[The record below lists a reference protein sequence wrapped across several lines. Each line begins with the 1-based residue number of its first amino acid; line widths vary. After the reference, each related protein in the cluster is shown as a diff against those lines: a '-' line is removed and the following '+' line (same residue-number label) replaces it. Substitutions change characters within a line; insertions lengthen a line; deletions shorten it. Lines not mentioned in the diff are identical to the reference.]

1 MAEFC
6 AAPSLW
12 VKKLR
17 PYTTI
22 SIAFCD
28 EEIKTECCYVFHL
41 LIDYYHDLRGNEC
54 SLWSYLEHITVGRSK
69 LHQQLS

>member
-12 VKKLR
+12 AKKPR

-22 SIAFCD
+22 SIAFWN
-28 EEIKTECCYVFHL
+28 EETKTEGYYVAHL
-41 LIDYYHDLRGNEC
+41 SIDY
-54 SLWSYLEHITVGRSK
+54 
-69 LHQQLS
+69 